1 MSAKHRN
8 ALIAA
13 RAALVEHVH
22 VGEGLLS
29 ELISDFIIRTSVKE
43 EIMVSNR
50 WLTG

>member
-8 ALIAA
+8 ALISV
-13 RAALVEHVH
+13 RAALVAHVH
-22 VGEGLLS
+22 VDERLLS
-29 ELISDFIIRTSVKE
+29 ELISDFIIRTPVKQ